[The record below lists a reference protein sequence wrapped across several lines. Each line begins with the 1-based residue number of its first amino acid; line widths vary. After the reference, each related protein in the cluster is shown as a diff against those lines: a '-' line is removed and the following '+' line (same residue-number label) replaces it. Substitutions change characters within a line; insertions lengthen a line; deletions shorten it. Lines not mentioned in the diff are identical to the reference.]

1 MRCPKC
7 QYIGFDG
14 HTKCRNCGY
23 DLSLTATA
31 DVPPPSSSPPASPA
45 ADLPLR
51 PEPSA
56 REQARAAIRQH
67 AAGAAPAH
75 APEAFDLP
83 LFATPGAE
91 ERPIGA
97 APPVARPPLSVRRPA
112 GDTPRPRPAIQQR
125 PQEEPRLE
133 LDLQPSEPPNA
144 PASEPEFQP
153 EPASMAV
160 PAAPEEALTA
170 DAPPEPAPPTSDVS
184 ESESG
189 ASLGARL
196 LAGLVDAAL
205 LAAIDI
211 AIVASTLRVAGLPMN
226 EVWRLPVGPIAAFL
240 ALLAVGYLTM
250 CTVLAGQTAGKV
262 LLGLRVVEVGGRPVR
277 FGPSVVRAVLQ
288 VVTVPLLGFGF
299 LPAAL
304 TPDRRALY
312 DRLTNTEV
320 VRTRS

>member
-14 HTKCRNCGY
+14 HTRCRNCGY
-23 DLSLTATA
+23 DLSLAATL
-31 DVPPPSSSPPASPA
+31 DVAPPSSPAAASPA

-67 AAGAAPAH
+67 AAGGAPAH

-83 LFATPGAE
+83 LFATPGVE
-91 ERPIGA
+91 DRPIGA
-97 APPVARPPLSVRRPA
+97 APPAGRPPLSVRRPA
-112 GDTPRPRPAIQQR
+112 GDTPRPRPTIQQ
-125 PQEEPRLE
+125 PPPEEPRLE
-133 LDLQPSEPPNA
+133 LDLQPSEPRIA
-144 PASEPEFQP
+144 PASEPEAPP
-153 EPASMAV
+153 EPVSAAV
-160 PAAPEEALTA
+160 PAAPEP
-170 DAPPEPAPPTSDVS
+170 APTIEPEPAPPVSDVS
-184 ESESG
+184 ESEDG

-205 LAAIDI
+205 LAAIDV
-211 AIVASTLRVAGLPMN
+211 AIVASTLRVAGLSLN
-226 EVWRLPVGPIAAFL
+226 DVWRLPVAPLAAFL

-250 CTVLAGQTAGKV
+250 CTVLAGQTAGKA

-277 FGPSVVRAVLQ
+277 FGPSVVRSVLQ

-320 VRTRS
+320 IRSRS